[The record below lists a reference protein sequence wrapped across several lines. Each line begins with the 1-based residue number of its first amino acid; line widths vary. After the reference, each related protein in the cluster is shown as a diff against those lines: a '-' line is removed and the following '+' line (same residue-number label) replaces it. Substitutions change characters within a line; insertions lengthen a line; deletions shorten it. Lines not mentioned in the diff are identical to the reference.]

1 MCPHPDSSPNVRQFM
16 YRPGVSAHRTRYCPH
31 ITWPDA
37 AYGDKDLYARQTPIV
52 QYPTIPD
59 NSCGYCRIDDNP
71 WRAASHL
78 RDGMGLARRDNGR
91 AGGIVVTG
99 AAIATDPHA
108 PSDSPPAALALPR
121 IEGGGGRPWSRD
133 AWGSITGSEPTRRRD
148 AGLPRRRRRSR
159 CPSPCPGHE
168 HAPAGTGAG
177 CRPTR
182 PLVMCLCRL
191 CDRGCRS
198 QSPHGALC
206 FAIAAIRAAVSRRS
220 GPLAWRLLSGIP
232 GGHWGR

>member
-1 MCPHPDSSPNVRQFM
+1 M
-16 YRPGVSAHRTRYCPH
+16 YRPGASAHRTRYCPH

-71 WRAASHL
+71 WRVASHL

-159 CPSPCPGHE
+159 RPSPCPGMGMRWPGS
-168 HAPAGTGAG
+168 APDAVTTDRWRVAYRASGLLA
-177 CRPTR
+177 P
-182 PLVMCLCRL
+182 PLVMSLCRF

-206 FAIAAIRAAVSRRS
+206 FAIAAICAAVSRRS